1 VSAPAAT
8 AGRAA
13 QVQAS
18 NPRASV
24 FVTANAGSGKTSTL
38 VTRVTRLL
46 LAGAPPEAILCVT
59 FTKAAATEMQRR
71 LFKQLGDWAVMDN
84 ADLTK
89 ALANIDEAGRDLR
102 RARALFA
109 RALETPGGLKIQTIH
124 AFCEKLLRR
133 FPLEAGVPPG
143 FKVLEDAAAAEVAR
157 EARRRLA
164 ELAFGAD
171 HAVAEAYAH
180 FSIGLAAGDFDKLL
194 DDLAAKGAAIE
205 TYADACL
212 TAGRSVDADVWR
224 RCGFERRA
232 SVAEIEQAALKR
244 TQTIKWR
251 RMADAIAA
259 CAKPSEATVGMQL
272 QAAASADSLGELS
285 AIFLTGKGEARK
297 VIDKLSVAPAVLEQL
312 HDERAR
318 LFEALE
324 RIAAAGVAEDTVRA
338 LKLAMAYTSL
348 YRAAKDARG
357 ALDFADLISAAL
369 ELLTR
374 RADAAWVLYKLDGGL
389 EHVLL
394 DEAQDTAAEQWG
406 ILHALTAEFFHGEGV
421 RAGGRTLFAVGD
433 PKQSIFSFQGAAPE
447 RLALEEGAFAET
459 AAAAQQRFWRVPL
472 LESWRSAPEVLSL
485 VDQVFADADALAG
498 LRPAG
503 DNVAAFELRHNAI
516 RGPGGGVDLW
526 PLETWDASEA
536 DDDPW
541 DPLDKEPAGS
551 ANRKLAERIALAVA
565 EMVARGDAVVDR
577 ETGAARACR
586 FGDVLILVRWRGPIF
601 NETIRALKRRGVP
614 VAGADRLKL
623 SEHGAFKDLMAL
635 GQFARFPA
643 DDLSLA
649 VLLRGPFCDLDE
661 ESLFDLAHGRPG
673 TLWGELQSRAGE
685 RREWAEAARF
695 LGWAVGAAVS
705 AAPFDFYCQALGRI
719 DGEGRSMRQR
729 TLTRLGAEAEQA
741 LDVFVGQTLVAE
753 SAGLAD
759 LERLLAWM
767 GALDL
772 DIKREQ
778 EAAGGGE
785 VRVMTV
791 HGAKGLEAPI
801 VIFPDTMGV
810 PKMLSNALIGDG
822 HGGFIWAPSSDAD
835 CAATREA
842 KAALGLAGRHERLRL
857 LYVALTRARD
867 RLIVCGVSPKRQTT
881 QAAEPWYDW
890 VARAFARAE
899 ARPFPLPGGGEGQRI
914 GSDPATAAPL
924 EAPVSGASL
933 LPTWTAGLAPADP
946 PRPRVTSP
954 SRLEREDTEPSPSPL
969 AEVRGL
975 GRWRRGEII
984 HRLLQ
989 LLPDLPPDA
998 RREAATRLLAREPG
1012 LTPDQRDEVSAAALG
1027 VLEDARFAP
1036 VFGPGSRAEVA
1047 VVGGA
1052 ASLPANLKI
1061 SGRVDRLVV
1070 EAERVLVADF
1080 KTNRPAPARIED
1092 ADPAYIRQMALYAAV
1107 LAEVFPGRRIE
1118 AALVWTDGP
1127 ALMPIPAERLSAALA
1142 ALRP

>member
-1 VSAPAAT
+1 MSA
-8 AGRAA
+8 RAA
-13 QVQAS
+13 GPSAQVRAS
-18 NPRASV
+18 DPRASV
-24 FVTANAGSGKTSTL
+24 FVAANAGSGKTSTL
-38 VTRVTRLL
+38 VTRVARLL

-71 LFKQLGDWAVMDN
+71 LFKQLGEWAVMD
-84 ADLTK
+84 DERLTK
-89 ALANIDEAGRDLR
+89 VLADIDEARRDLR

-143 FKVLEDAAAAEVAR
+143 FRVLEDAAAAEVSR
-157 EARRRLA
+157 EARAQLA
-164 ELAFGAD
+164 ELALVTD
-171 HAVAEAYAH
+171 HAVAKAYAH

-194 DDLAAKGAAIE
+194 DDLAANGAAIE
-205 TYADACL
+205 AYAAACL

-224 RCGFERRA
+224 RCGFDRPA

-244 TQTIKWR
+244 TQTAKWR
-251 RMADAIAA
+251 RMAEATAA
-259 CAKPSEATVGMQL
+259 CSKPSEAAVGVQL
-272 QAAASADSLGELS
+272 LAAASADSIGDLKV
-285 AIFLTGKGEARK
+285 IFLTKDGGPRK
-297 VIDKLSVAPAVLEQL
+297 IIDKLSVAQAVLDQL

-318 LFEALE
+318 LVEALE
-324 RIAAAGVAEDTVRA
+324 RLAAAQVAEDTVRA

-357 ALDFADLISAAL
+357 ALDFADLIAAAL
-369 ELLTR
+369 DLLTR

-421 RAGGRTLFAVGD
+421 RPGGRTLFAVGD

-447 RLALEEGAFAET
+447 RLALEEDAFART
-459 AAAAQQRFWRVPL
+459 AAAARQTFWRVPL

-485 VDQVFADADALAG
+485 VDQVFADPGALAG
-498 LRPAG
+498 LRPTG
-503 DNVAAFELRHNAI
+503 DNVAAFELRHDA
-516 RGPGGGVDLW
+516 RRDPGGCVELW
-526 PLETWDASEA
+526 PLETWDPAEA

-541 DPLDKEPAGS
+541 DPVDKEPAGS
-551 ANRKLAERIALAVA
+551 ANRKLAERIALAVD
-565 EMVARGDAVVDR
+565 EMVARGEAVIDR
-577 ETGAARACR
+577 ETGEARACR

-649 VLLRGPFCDLDE
+649 VLLRGPFCDVDE
-661 ESLFDLAHGRPG
+661 ESLFDLAYGRPA
-673 TLWGELQSRAGE
+673 TLWRELQNRAGE

-695 LGWAVGAAVS
+695 LGWAAEAAVI

-719 DGEGRSMRQR
+719 DGKGRSMRQR
-729 TLTRLGAEAEQA
+729 MLTRLGAEAEQA
-741 LDVFVGQTLVAE
+741 LDVFVGQALAAE
-753 SAGLAD
+753 SAGMAD

-801 VIFPDTMGV
+801 VIFPDTKGV
-810 PKMLSNALIGDG
+810 PKAVSNALIGDG
-822 HGGFIWAPSSDAD
+822 GGGFIWAPSAEAD
-835 CAATREA
+835 CAASRDA
-842 KAALGLAGRHERLRL
+842 KATLALAASHERLRL

-867 RLIVCGVSPKRQTT
+867 RLIVCGVSPRRQAT
-881 QAAEPWYDW
+881 QGAEPWYDW
-890 VARAFARAE
+890 VARAFTRAE
-899 ARPFPLPGGGEGQRI
+899 ARPFALPGGGEGLRI
-914 GSDPATAAPL
+914 GPDPTTAPPQ
-924 EAPVSGASL
+924 EAPALGAWP
-933 LPTWTAGLAPADP
+933 LPAWTTGLALADP

-954 SRLEREDTEPSPSPL
+954 SRLEREDTEPAPSPL
-969 AEVRGL
+969 AQVRGL

-989 LLPDLPPDA
+989 LLPDLPPDG
-998 RREAATRLLAREPG
+998 RREGAARLLARELD
-1012 LTPDQRDEVSAAALG
+1012 LTADQREEVSAAALG
-1027 VLEDARFAP
+1027 VLEDAQFAA

-1047 VVGGA
+1047 VVGGS
-1052 ASLPANLKI
+1052 ASLPADLKI

-1070 EAERVLVADF
+1070 EADRVLVADF

-1092 ADPAYIRQMALYAAV
+1092 ADPAYISQMAVYAAV
-1107 LAEVFPGRRIE
+1107 LAEVFPGRRIQ

-1127 ALMPIPAERLSAALA
+1127 ALMPVPAERLSAALVD
-1142 ALRP
+1142 LRA